1 MKGRQPVLN
10 RVRRLF
16 CLCFWLWLMLYF
28 LSKAGGGDLTYNIT
42 SPNCDT
48 AIKSKVEQCYL
59 RNLQFRKAV
68 PHDEIFKP
76 VAHYGNSK
84 EPDYFSGSY
93 YLKTCKKIIDF
104 KYYPATTGHT
114 PRKPFLL
121 LTSIKDSLHV
131 DKIVAWNEPQDFRP
145 TDVYQAANEFKK
157 EMLGGEYSQISYV
170 EDKANLYVL
179 VIIYFLEY
187 RMVLLGLIL
196 GLWTAIAILCRCRC
210 RRAATQNEVDTH
222 ATNKAT
228 SLWKNGILK
237 FLNNNPNLFP
247 LMFLAW
253 IILFVLSK
261 MGGYE
266 IHYVVSSPDSD
277 TAIKSKVEQCYLRNL
292 QFRKAVPHDEIFKPE
307 TYYGN
312 YHCYSAKYYLRNCK
326 KLISFRYYPRGS
338 NIDGEALVTMQ
349 RVSNAKNSDRIVQW
363 RDARHFTAFEICKA
377 LREFEK
383 EMFNGSKALSYMQSS
398 DNCISFMMMYFI
410 EYKHLILALIL
421 GLWIAAAIYRHV
433 AMRNLNL

>member
-1 MKGRQPVLN
+1 
-10 RVRRLF
+10 
-16 CLCFWLWLMLYF
+16 MLYF

-42 SPNCDT
+42 SPNC
-48 AIKSKVEQCYL
+48 
-59 RNLQFRKAV
+59 
-68 PHDEIFKP
+68 
-76 VAHYGNSK
+76 
-84 EPDYFSGSY
+84 
-93 YLKTCKKIIDF
+93 
-104 KYYPATTGHT
+104 
-114 PRKPFLL
+114 
-121 LTSIKDSLHV
+121 
-131 DKIVAWNEPQDFRP
+131 
-145 TDVYQAANEFKK
+145 
-157 EMLGGEYSQISYV
+157 
-170 EDKANLYVL
+170 
-179 VIIYFLEY
+179 
-187 RMVLLGLIL
+187 
-196 GLWTAIAILCRCRC
+196 
-210 RRAATQNEVDTH
+210 
-222 ATNKAT
+222 
-228 SLWKNGILK
+228 
-237 FLNNNPNLFP
+237 
-247 LMFLAW
+247 
-253 IILFVLSK
+253 
-261 MGGYE
+261 
-266 IHYVVSSPDSD
+266 D

-377 LREFEK
+377 LREFEN